1 MLDHSKCNKHPH
13 IVGVEGL
20 IVAEDYI
27 CFVMEY
33 IDSGSLATLLDRQS
47 SIPEDEAKMLLY
59 QILLGLQHCHSQA
72 VYHRLASKTP
82 YNFFMLQPNFV
93 NLM

>member
-1 MLDHSKCNKHPH
+1 MLDHSRCNKHPH

-20 IVAEDYI
+20 IAAEEYF

-33 IDSGSLATLLDRQS
+33 INLGSLATLLYRQS
-47 SIPEDEAKMLLY
+47 CISEAEAKKVLY

-72 VYHRLASKTP
+72 VYHR
-82 YNFFMLQPNFV
+82 
-93 NLM
+93 